1 MSLEKFFSP
10 RSVAIVG
17 ASREKGKVG
26 YEILTSMVKGGYQ
39 GAIYPV
45 NAKAAEVEGLPCFAS
60 LTAIGKTVD
69 LVIIVIPAKFVVGVM
84 KECAT
89 LAIKSVV
96 IITAGFKETGE
107 AGKALELEVA
117 AIARQ
122 NGIRVVGP
130 NCLGVIS
137 TNTRLN
143 GSFGGDLPVQGGIGY
158 MSQSGALMA
167 AILDMANAHKIG
179 FSNLVSFG
187 NKCDVNELDMIKAF
201 GDDSRTTVIAGYLEN
216 IIDGHA
222 FAKAA
227 EKVSRH
233 KPILLMK
240 SGGTAAGAKAASSHT
255 GSLAGGDTVYE
266 CLFKKAGIVRCHSIK
281 AQFDFAQAFAYQPL
295 PPGSRVVVVT
305 NAGGPGIMAAD
316 AIEREGLSFA
326 KLTDE
331 TMKKLASR
339 LPPAANVTNP
349 VDVLGDAL
357 ADRYEFAIDTVLDD
371 PGVDIVLVLLTPQ
384 AMTQATQTAQAM
396 AHVIKSKKIKKP
408 LLACFMGASKVAE
421 GLTILRE
428 NCIPQYESPETAVK
442 AIKVFAEYAAWRR
455 EPHQTVTPIKADKA
469 AARAVIQAHLDKGL
483 REIGETEAKKVLAA
497 YGFLTPKSAI
507 AMSAEE
513 AAAAAAAIGFPVV
526 MKINSPDI
534 SHKSDVGGV
543 KVNLAT
549 AQAVSDA
556 YTTMMTQIPL
566 KMPAAK
572 LEGVSI
578 QEMCKRSQEIILG
591 VTRDKMGA
599 MLMFG
604 LGGILVEVLKD
615 VTFAM
620 APLSEKEALAMIE
633 STRTCKIL
641 KGVRGQP
648 GVDMDALV
656 QALLRLSQLVTDFP
670 EIKELDIN
678 PFMVG
683 LPGQTSVAVDGR
695 MSVEK

>member
-1 MSLEKFFSP
+1 
-10 RSVAIVG
+10 
-17 ASREKGKVG
+17 
-26 YEILTSMVKGGYQ
+26 
-39 GAIYPV
+39 
-45 NAKAAEVEGLPCFAS
+45 
-60 LTAIGKTVD
+60 
-69 LVIIVIPAKFVVGVM
+69 
-84 KECAT
+84 
-89 LAIKSVV
+89 
-96 IITAGFKETGE
+96 
-107 AGKALELEVA
+107 
-117 AIARQ
+117 
-122 NGIRVVGP
+122 
-130 NCLGVIS
+130 
-137 TNTRLN
+137 
-143 GSFGGDLPVQGGIGY
+143 
-158 MSQSGALMA
+158 
-167 AILDMANAHKIG
+167 
-179 FSNLVSFG
+179 
-187 NKCDVNELDMIKAF
+187 
-201 GDDSRTTVIAGYLEN
+201 VIAGYLEN

-339 LPPAANVTNP
+339 LPPAANVMNP

-396 AHVIKSKKIKKP
+396 VNTVHSKKIKKP
-408 LLACFMGASKVAE
+408 ILACFMGASKVAE

-428 NCIPQYESPETAVK
+428 DSIPQYESPETAVK

-455 EPHQTVTPIKADKA
+455 EPHQAVTPIKADKA

-497 YGFLTPKSAI
+497 YGFITPKSAI

-543 KVNLAT
+543 KVNLAS

-620 APLSEKEALAMIE
+620 APLSEKEALHMIE